1 MLAGESKEKRRHAK
15 CYIKPSFMESF
26 LAIPLGLFLY
36 STPNDDLCSNDLFFP
51 VLESFLYSWMEAI
64 EYT

>member
-36 STPNDDLCSNDLFFP
+36 STPNDDLCSNDLFF
-51 VLESFLYSWMEAI
+51 LYWNLFYSWMEAI